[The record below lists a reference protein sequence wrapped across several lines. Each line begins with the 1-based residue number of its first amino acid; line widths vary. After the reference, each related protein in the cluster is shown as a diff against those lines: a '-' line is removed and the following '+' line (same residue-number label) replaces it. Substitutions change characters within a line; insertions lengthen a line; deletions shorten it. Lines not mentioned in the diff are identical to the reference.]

1 MKQELLQTLQQKI
14 KGVSCNSLRRVY
26 PSEIQEWVG
35 ANDKEAEQFIRDLL
49 NERLI
54 AYKYDFRCSCGNN
67 CTAYYRNLEINP
79 YRCNECER
87 VYDFTEISQ
96 NSTLVCELDKQAILE
111 YNKNPIDYKDIV
123 KETNKVVVMPVKREE
138 NMDKKKVFIGS
149 SSTKTVMDKM
159 EVVARI
165 IDDIGGE
172 ALPWNAK
179 GKGLFVAG
187 QYTFDSLV
195 KIAKRVDGAIFMFDA
210 EDMTWYSD
218 KCALKKAVRDNVLLE
233 YGLFAGTLGADKV
246 TFICSGEPKIATDL
260 LGVTYIKGEQ
270 SEYQIKPD
278 LQDWFAQI

>member
-1 MKQELLQTLQQKI
+1 
-14 KGVSCNSLRRVY
+14 
-26 PSEIQEWVG
+26 
-35 ANDKEAEQFIRDLL
+35 
-49 NERLI
+49 
-54 AYKYDFRCSCGNN
+54 
-67 CTAYYRNLEINP
+67 
-79 YRCNECER
+79 